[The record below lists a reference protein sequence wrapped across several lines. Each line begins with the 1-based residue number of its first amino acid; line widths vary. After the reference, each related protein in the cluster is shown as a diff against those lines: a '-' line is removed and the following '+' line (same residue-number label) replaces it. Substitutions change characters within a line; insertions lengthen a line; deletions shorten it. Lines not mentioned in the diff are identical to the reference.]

1 MVSLMVRRG
10 NRRAGSEISG
20 QSVIKLV
27 QTIRRVLTAPAPIQP
42 AAALPAAALP
52 AEITQRWFVL
62 APGTC

>member
-42 AAALPAAALP
+42 AAALPA
-52 AEITQRWFVL
+52 EITQRWFVL